1 MITREDL
8 QAAIAECLGK
18 RNPDANTC
26 IKLAAFYTIQRELY
40 GEPENQPNY
49 SFAAAPETTD
59 TISFDGPSEF
69 AHTINGRKQTD
80 IWPVLDEL
88 MSTIQVI
95 EPRLYAAVMDKL
107 T

>member
-40 GEPENQPNY
+40 GEPENQQSY
-49 SFAAAPETTD
+49 SFSAAPEPTD

-95 EPRLYAAVMDKL
+95 EPRLYNAVMDRL

>member
-18 RNPDANTC
+18 RTPDANTC

-40 GEPENQPNY
+40 GDPETIPSY
-49 SFAAAPETTD
+49 SFLAAPEQTA
-59 TISFDGPSEF
+59 TIAFDGPSEF
-69 AHTINGRKQTD
+69 AQAINGRKQED

>member
-1 MITREDL
+1 MITQEDL

-40 GEPENQPNY
+40 GEPETTTQY
-49 SFAAAPETTD
+49 SFAAAPEETNTVAFEG
-59 TISFDGPSEF
+59 SSEF
-69 AHTINGRKQTD
+69 AHAINGRKQTD

>member
-40 GEPENQPNY
+40 GDPENTTNY
-49 SFAAAPETTD
+49 SFSAAPEQPA
-59 TISFDGPSEF
+59 TIAFDGPSEF
-69 AHTINGRKQTD
+69 AKAINGRKQED
-80 IWPVLDEL
+80 IWPILDEL

-95 EPRLYAAVMDKL
+95 EPRLFAAVMDKL